1 MTNKGKC
8 DRIYRLTPRGES
20 GIAYRTSPAVE
31 RKMKKLEKSFGK
43 GIDKGWSMW
52 YNRKV
57 DARMAR

>member
-1 MTNKGKC
+1 MKAHPK
-8 DRIYRLTPRGES
+8 GES
-20 GIAYRTSPAVE
+20 GISYRTSPVVE

-43 GIDKGWSMW
+43 GIDKGWPMW